1 MTDQILPPE
10 NVRIVPGGATRDEA
24 IREAGRILVDAGAV
38 DASYI
43 DSMLEREATVSTYMG
58 NWLAIPHGTNE
69 AKDLIRRSAMS
80 LLRYEQPIDWGGEPA
95 RFVVGIAGLEDEHLE
110 ILSKI
115 AIVFSDEE
123 QVDRLLPVRGDALEQ
138 EGGHAGLPPR
148 RRYSTAIRT
157 LTPFETCST
166 IVDRRGS
173 SATSAAISI
182 PRFIGPGCMTI
193 ARSGSSAIR
202 VRSSPYR
209 RLYSRADGK

>member
-1 MTDQILPPE
+1 MTDQILPAE
-10 NVRIVPGGATRDEA
+10 NVRIMPGGADRDQA

-43 DSMLEREATVSTYMG
+43 DSMLERESTVSTYMG

-95 RFVVGIAGLEDEHLE
+95 RFVVGIAGLENEHLE

-123 QVDRLLPVRGDALEQ
+123 EVDRLLA
-138 EGGHAGLPPR
+138 AG
-148 RRYSTAIRT
+148 S
-157 LTPFETCST
+157 EDE
-166 IVDRRGS
+166 IVAVLAEVNES
-173 SATSAAISI
+173 
-182 PRFIGPGCMTI
+182 
-193 ARSGSSAIR
+193 
-202 VRSSPYR
+202 
-209 RLYSRADGK
+209 

>member
-10 NVRIVPGGATRDEA
+10 NVRIVPGGANRDEA

-43 DSMLEREATVSTYMG
+43 DSMLERESTVSTYMG

-80 LLRYEQPIDWGGEPA
+80 LLRYEEPIDWGGEPA
-95 RFVVGIAGLEDEHLE
+95 RFVVGIAGLENEHLE

-123 QVDRLLPVRGDALEQ
+123 QVDRLLA
-138 EGGHAGLPPR
+138 AG
-148 RRYSTAIRT
+148 
-157 LTPFETCST
+157 
-166 IVDRRGS
+166 
-173 SATSAAISI
+173 SADELVNVLAEVNES
-182 PRFIGPGCMTI
+182 
-193 ARSGSSAIR
+193 
-202 VRSSPYR
+202 
-209 RLYSRADGK
+209 

>member
-1 MTDQILPPE
+1 MTDQILPAE
-10 NVRIVPGGATRDEA
+10 NVRIMPGGADRDQA

-43 DSMLEREATVSTYMG
+43 DSMLERESTVSTYMG

-95 RFVVGIAGLEDEHLE
+95 RFVVGIAGLENEHLE

-123 QVDRLLPVRGDALEQ
+123 EVDRLLA
-138 EGGHAGLPPR
+138 AG
-148 RRYSTAIRT
+148 T
-157 LTPFETCST
+157 EDE
-166 IVDRRGS
+166 IVAVLAEVNES
-173 SATSAAISI
+173 
-182 PRFIGPGCMTI
+182 
-193 ARSGSSAIR
+193 
-202 VRSSPYR
+202 
-209 RLYSRADGK
+209 

>member
-1 MTDQILPPE
+1 MTDQILPAE
-10 NVRIVPGGATRDEA
+10 NVRIMPGGADRDQA

-43 DSMLEREATVSTYMG
+43 DSMLERESTVSTYMG

-95 RFVVGIAGLEDEHLE
+95 RFVVGIAGLENEHLE

-123 QVDRLLPVRGDALEQ
+123 EVDRLLA
-138 EGGHAGLPPR
+138 AG
-148 RRYSTAIRT
+148 SAD
-157 LTPFETCST
+157 E
-166 IVDRRGS
+166 IVAVLAEVNES
-173 SATSAAISI
+173 
-182 PRFIGPGCMTI
+182 
-193 ARSGSSAIR
+193 
-202 VRSSPYR
+202 
-209 RLYSRADGK
+209 